1 MSNNR
6 KGRKAFLALG
16 SFIATTAYILALM
29 VLAGSGFVLLSST
42 TKPMTTF
49 AQEGNDTTNTADTT
63 PSNTTATITIPFSPS
78 SGIGLSQQPIYQ
90 ERIRTINETTINQTH
105 LSITYSGN
113 GTLTLPNNNTAA
125 RINTS
130 SNGSALVSLMTQ
142 FAQGQE
148 IFKTEEDGE
157 AATATFSEIVQVN
170 PATGGQNKA
179 IVIAVVHTNSTG
191 ILAPLNDMIVAGIH
205 DFQPNGDSLITLWR
219 WEIELR
225 NSDIGPVQEE
235 SAMYTTTTSELPQL
249 TNMP

>member
-29 VLAGSGFVLLSST
+29 MLAGSGFVLLSST
-42 TKPMTTF
+42 TKPTTTF

-113 GTLTLPNNNTAA
+113 GTLTLPNNNNNTAA
-125 RINTS
+125 TINTT

-148 IFKTEEDGE
+148 IFRTEENGE
-157 AATATFSEIVQVN
+157 AATAIFSEIVQVN
-170 PATGGQNKA
+170 PA
-179 IVIAVVHTNSTG
+179 
-191 ILAPLNDMIVAGIH
+191 
-205 DFQPNGDSLITLWR
+205 
-219 WEIELR
+219 
-225 NSDIGPVQEE
+225 
-235 SAMYTTTTSELPQL
+235 
-249 TNMP
+249 

>member
-1 MSNNR
+1 MGNDR
-6 KGRKAFLALG
+6 EGRKAFLALERF
-16 SFIATTAYILALM
+16 SATTAYILALT

-63 PSNTTATITIPFSPS
+63 PSNISSTTTPFSPS
-78 SGIGLSQQPIYQ
+78 SGIGLSPQPIYQ

-113 GTLTLPNNNTAA
+113 GTLTLPNNNNTAA
-125 RINTS
+125 TINTT

-148 IFKTEEDGE
+148 IFRTEENGE

-179 IVIAVVHTNSTG
+179 IVIAVIHTNSTG

-205 DFQPNGDSLITLWR
+205 DFQPDGDTLITLWR
-219 WEIELR
+219 WESGLR
-225 NSDIGPVQEE
+225 NSDIGPVQ
-235 SAMYTTTTSELPQL
+235 
-249 TNMP
+249 

>member
-29 VLAGSGFVLLSST
+29 MLAGSGFVLLSST

-63 PSNTTATITIPFSPS
+63 PSNNTTTSMPFSPS
-78 SGIGLSQQPIYQ
+78 PGIGLSPQPIYQ
-90 ERIRTINETTINQTH
+90 ERLRTINETTINQTH

-148 IFKTEEDGE
+148 IFRTEEDGE

-235 SAMYTTTTSELPQL
+235 SAMNTKTTSELPQL

>member
-6 KGRKAFLALG
+6 EGRKAFLALG
-16 SFIATTAYILALM
+16 GFSATTAYILALM

-49 AQEGNDTTNTADTT
+49 AQEVNNTTKTADTT
-63 PSNTTATITIPFSPS
+63 PSNISSTTTPFSPS
-78 SGIGLSQQPIYQ
+78 SGIGLSPQPIYQ
-90 ERIRTINETTINQTH
+90 ERVRTINETTINQTH

-125 RINTS
+125 TINTT
-130 SNGSALVSLMTQ
+130 SNGSAFVSLMTQ

-148 IFKTEEDGE
+148 IFRTEENGE

-191 ILAPLNDMIVAGIH
+191 ILAPLNDIIVAGVH

-219 WEIELR
+219 WESGLR
-225 NSDIGPVQEE
+225 NSDIGPVQ
-235 SAMYTTTTSELPQL
+235 
-249 TNMP
+249 